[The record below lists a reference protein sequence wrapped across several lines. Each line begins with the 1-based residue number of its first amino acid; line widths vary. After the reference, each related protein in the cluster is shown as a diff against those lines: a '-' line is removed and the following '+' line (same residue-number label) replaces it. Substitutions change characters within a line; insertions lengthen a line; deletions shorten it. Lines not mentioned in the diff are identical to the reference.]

1 MLVWLYRYKM
11 PHSAVIFSVIWP
23 GNVPLVPY
31 HEPIADYRRC
41 YDIAAAK
48 GEFFVGIQLN
58 PLPAYDCIT
67 TMELSLNV
75 SGVESCN
82 HFTMYKADD
91 NYLVW
96 NSTTMAECIQTAEES
111 RGLGSFCQ
119 YRCEPTVNLMFGWSD
134 LSRLQNMMTIC
145 DLRWNYGTC

>member
-11 PHSAVIFSVIWP
+11 PQSAVIFSVIWP

-48 GEFFVGIQLN
+48 GGFFVGIQLN